1 VICKR
6 TETGIMIIDILEK
19 SKVEKG
25 FVGIWLYNDDD
36 GFWSGVVQDYTDEL
50 VILQHYTK
58 YGKPDGLII
67 EQISNIE
74 SIDFGDD
81 YAKVMEFLIENAHLL
96 DQQPK
101 VALQIKDPAYWQK
114 SILED
119 FIGDKDT
126 IVRVQI
132 NNDSYFSGL
141 VDWCDDESL
150 ILEMIGTEGQ
160 DEGKSLFKMDDIT
173 AIRVNDLE
181 NRKKLLLYKWRLS
194 RGDIK

>member
-1 VICKR
+1 
-6 TETGIMIIDILEK
+6 MIIDILEK

-119 FIGDKDT
+119 FIGDKNT